1 VLDARLF
8 TLFLVAA
15 LALLITPGPA
25 VIYIVTRSI
34 DQGRSAGFVSAFG
47 VFVGTLCHVA
57 AAALG
62 LSALLMS
69 SALAF
74 QSVKY
79 LGAAYLIYLGI
90 RKLTSRGGAEQNGGP
105 VPRQKLSAV
114 FRQGVIVNVFNP
126 KTALFFL
133 AFLPQFVNV
142 HKGSVALQILTLGT
156 IFACMGFTTDS
167 SWALLAGTMAT
178 KMKRNLAFSRL
189 QNYFSGGVYLSLGL
203 ATAFT
208 GSHRSQ

>member
-1 VLDARLF
+1 MLDPRLF
-8 TLFLVAA
+8 GLFLVAA

-25 VIYIVTRSI
+25 VLYVVTRTV
-34 DQGRSAGFVSAFG
+34 DQGRSAGIVSAFG

-79 LGAAYLIYLGI
+79 LGAGYLIYLGI
-90 RKLTSRGGAEQNGGP
+90 RKLTLRDKTEQMGI
-105 VPRQKLSAV
+105 SAPKQRLISV
-114 FRQGVIVNVFNP
+114 FRQGIIVNLFNP

-133 AFLPQFVNV
+133 AFLPQFVDV
-142 HKGSVALQILTLGT
+142 RKGSVAMQILALGT

-167 SWALLAGTMAT
+167 SWALLAGTVA
-178 KMKRNLAFSRL
+178 KKIKGELGFSRL
-189 QNYFSGGVYLSLGL
+189 QNYFSGGVYLGLGL

-208 GSHRSQ
+208 GSNRSK

>member
-1 VLDARLF
+1 MPDARLF
-8 TLFLVAA
+8 GLFLIAA

-25 VIYIVTRSI
+25 FLYVVTRSI
-34 DQGRSAGFVSAFG
+34 DQGRTAGLISAFG
-47 VFVGTLCHVA
+47 IFAGTLCHVA

-90 RKLTSRGGAEQNGGP
+90 RKFLARDNAQQTET
-105 VPRQKLSAV
+105 VPPKQKLSAI
-114 FRQGVIVNVFNP
+114 FRQGVIVNLLNP

-142 HKGSVALQILTLGT
+142 RRGSVGIQVLVLGT
-156 IFACMGFTTDS
+156 IFACMGFMTDS
-167 SWALLAGTMAT
+167 SWGLLAGTVANRL
-178 KMKRNLAFSRL
+178 KANLRFARM
-189 QNYFSGGVYLSLGL
+189 QNYFSGGVYLGLGL
-203 ATAFT
+203 ATAFS
-208 GSHRSQ
+208 GSHRNK

>member
-8 TLFLVAA
+8 GLFLIAA

-25 VIYIVTRSI
+25 VLYVVTRSI
-34 DQGRSAGFVSAFG
+34 DQGRSAGIVSAFG

-90 RKLTSRGGAEQNGGP
+90 RKLISRADTEGSSATM
-105 VPRQKLSAV
+105 PRQSLWAI

-142 HKGSVALQILTLGT
+142 QKGSVALQILILGT
-156 IFACMGFTTDS
+156 IFACLGFTTDS
-167 SWALLAGTMAT
+167 SWALLAGTVAT
-178 KMKRNLAFSRL
+178 KVKKNVSFSRL
-189 QNYFSGGVYLSLGL
+189 QNYFSGSVYLSLGL
-203 ATAFT
+203 ATALT
-208 GSHRSQ
+208 GSQRSK

>member
-1 VLDARLF
+1 MLDARL
-8 TLFLVAA
+8 LGVFLVAA
-15 LALLITPGPA
+15 LALLLTPGPA
-25 VIYIVTRSI
+25 VLYVVTRSI
-34 DQGRSAGFVSAFG
+34 DQGRGAGVVSALG
-47 VFVGTLCHVA
+47 VFIGTLCHVA

-90 RKLTSRGGAEQNGGP
+90 RKFISREDSPQNGTP
-105 VPRQKLSAV
+105 APKHSLTAV
-114 FRQGVIVNVFNP
+114 FRQGVVVNLFNP

-142 HKGSVALQILTLGT
+142 QKGPVAIQILTLGT

-167 SWALLAGTMAT
+167 SWAFLAGTVAT
-178 KMKRNLAFSRL
+178 KIKSNLGFSRL

-208 GSHRSQ
+208 GSQRSK

>member
-1 VLDARLF
+1 MPDASLF
-8 TLFLVAA
+8 GLFLTAA

-25 VIYIVTRSI
+25 VLYVVTRSI
-34 DQGRSAGFVSAFG
+34 DQGRGAGFMSALG

-79 LGAAYLIYLGI
+79 LGAGYLVYLGV
-90 RKLTSRGGAEQNGGP
+90 RKFMGGEAVNP
-105 VPRQKLSAV
+105 VSAPVVREKLAAV

-133 AFLPQFVNV
+133 AFLPQFVNI
-142 HKGSVALQILTLGT
+142 HRPIGMQMLLLGT
-156 IFACMGFTTDS
+156 IFACLGFVTDN
-167 SWALLAGTMAT
+167 SWSLMAGTVADRL
-178 KMKRNLAFSRL
+178 KRNLRFLRF
-189 QNYFSGGVYLSLGL
+189 QNYFSGSVYISLGL
-203 ATAFT
+203 ATAFA
-208 GSHRSQ
+208 GSHRSK

>member
-1 VLDARLF
+1 MPDARLF
-8 TLFLVAA
+8 GLFLIAA

-25 VIYIVTRSI
+25 VLYVITRSI
-34 DQGRSAGFVSAFG
+34 DQGRTAGLISAFG
-47 VFVGTLCHVA
+47 IFAGTLCHVA

-90 RKLTSRGGAEQNGGP
+90 RKFLAQDNAQQTET
-105 VPRQKLSAV
+105 VPPKEKLSAS
-114 FRQGVIVNVFNP
+114 FRQGVIVNLLNP

-142 HKGSVALQILTLGT
+142 RRGSVGIQVLVLGT
-156 IFACMGFTTDS
+156 IFACMGFMTDS
-167 SWALLAGTMAT
+167 SWGLLAGTVANRL
-178 KMKRNLAFSRL
+178 KANLRFARM
-189 QNYFSGGVYLSLGL
+189 QNYFSGGVYLGLGL
-203 ATAFT
+203 ATAFS
-208 GSHRSQ
+208 GSHRNK